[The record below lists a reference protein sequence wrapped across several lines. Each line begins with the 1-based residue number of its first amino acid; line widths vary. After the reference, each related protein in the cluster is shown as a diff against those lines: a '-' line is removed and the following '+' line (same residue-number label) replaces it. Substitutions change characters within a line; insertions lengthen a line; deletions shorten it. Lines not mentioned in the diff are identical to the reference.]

1 MKKLFT
7 ILFSLLS
14 TTVFSAYDFEVDGI
28 YYDSCWYND
37 NEVSVTYK
45 SWNNP
50 TYSGSVLIPSTV
62 TYNGITYS
70 VKEIGGSAFEGC
82 TGLTSITIPNSVTSI
97 GYEAFYRCS
106 GLTSVTI
113 PNSVKRIGSDA
124 FKGCTGL
131 TSVTIPNSVKE
142 IGSGAFE
149 GCTGLTSVTIPNSVT
164 EIGSSAFYGTGYYN
178 NESNWE
184 NGVLYVGDCLVEVN
198 SNKLSESYTIKEGT
212 RLIANSAFDDCS
224 SLTSITIPSSVTSIG
239 NWAFARCS
247 GLTSITI
254 PNSVKRIGSD
264 AFSGCSSLTSIT
276 IPNSVTSIGDYAF
289 LGCSSLTSIT
299 IPNSVTSIED
309 GAFWGCS
316 SLTSITIP
324 NSVTSIGC
332 EAFWGVRPN
341 ISYIDNCLVDLHDG
355 LGRKTWPDVFVV
367 QPGTRLIAYVMFCAY
382 APHTIVIPSSVKYM
396 DYRVLSCGECYPI
409 RDVYCSAATPPIFA
423 NIYTDC
429 LEEFPITAYVP
440 KQSLHLYQE
449 AEGWKAF
456 QLKPYHFDKSNLKKS
471 AEIFYNPINSTDLEL
486 VSNKGKCPKQLEVP
500 SFATLND
507 SIYTVTSIAQH
518 AFMNQK
524 SLRSITIPF
533 TVHHIGKE
541 AFCGTGIY
549 ANQKNW
555 QEGVLYVDN
564 CLIKANREISGEHI
578 VPAGT
583 HVIAE
588 EAFDGCIWL
597 GGVVLPE
604 SLTHINS
611 AAFRGCK
618 WLVKITS
625 YSDIPPVLVDDV
637 FEHVEVS
644 RTKVYV
650 PDYAVDDYKQAEG
663 WKMFKHI
670 LPIPDDDSL

>member
-7 ILFSLLS
+7 LLFTLLS
-14 TTVFSAYDFEVDGI
+14 TTVLSAYDFEVDGI
-28 YYDSCWYND
+28 YYDSWYND

-62 TYNGITYS
+62 TYNDITYS
-70 VKEIGGSAFEGC
+70 VTWIGGEAFEGC
-82 TGLTSITIPNSVTSI
+82 TGLTSITIPNSVTEI
-97 GYEAFYRCS
+97 GGSAFEGCS
-106 GLTSVTI
+106 SLTSITI
-113 PNSVKRIGSDA
+113 PNSVTGIGYDA
-124 FKGCTGL
+124 FKGCSSL
-131 TSVTIPNSVKE
+131 TSITIPSSVKE
-142 IGSGAFE
+142 IGSSAFE
-149 GCTGLTSVTIPNSVT
+149 
-164 EIGSSAFYGTGYYN
+164 GTGYYN

-184 NGVLYVGDCLVEVN
+184 NGVLYIGDCLVEVN
-198 SNKLSESYTIKEGT
+198 SDKLSESYTIKEGT
-212 RLIANSAFDDCS
+212 RLIAGQAFAGCKR
-224 SLTSITIPSSVTSIG
+224 LKSITIPSSVTSIG
-239 NWAFARCS
+239 NGAFNDCSGLTSITIPNSVTAVGGSAFEGCSGLTSITIPNSVTSIGDWAFARCS

-264 AFSGCSSLTSIT
+264 AFYGCSGLTSIT
-276 IPNSVTSIGDYAF
+276 IPNSVTEIGYSAF
-289 LGCSSLTSIT
+289 GGI
-299 IPNSVTSIED
+299 
-309 GAFWGCS
+309 
-316 SLTSITIP
+316 
-324 NSVTSIGC
+324 
-332 EAFWGVRPN
+332 RPN
-341 ISYIDNCLVDLHDG
+341 ISCGPVYIDNCLVDVRDADYWEEGCENL
-355 LGRKTWPDVFVV
+355 PDVFVV
-367 QPGTRLIAYVMFCAY
+367 QPGTRLIASVMFCAY

-396 DYRVLSCGECYPI
+396 DYGVLACGECSPI
-409 RDVYCSAATPPIFA
+409 RNVYCSAATPPIFA

-429 LEEFPITAYVP
+429 YNLEEFPITAYVP

-549 ANQKNW
+549 TNQKNW
-555 QEGVLYVDN
+555 QEGVLYVDK
-564 CLIKANREISGEHI
+564 CLIKANSEISGEHI

-625 YSDIPPVLVDDV
+625 HSYTPPVLADDV
-637 FEHVEVS
+637 FEHVDVS
-644 RTKVYV
+644 LTKVYV
-650 PDYAVDDYKQAEG
+650 PSYALDYYKQAEG

>member
-1 MKKLFT
+1 MKRIFTLF
-7 ILFSLLS
+7 FALLS
-14 TTVFSAYDFEVDGI
+14 VCTFSTYAAIVDGTCGDKLTWTLNTK
-28 YYDSCWYND
+28 DSTLVIAGTGKMANFSYLS
-37 NEVSVTYK
+37 SVPWSNYISYIK
-45 SWNNP
+45 
-50 TYSGSVLIPSTV
+50 Y
-62 TYNGITYS
+62 ITLPD
-70 VKEIGGSAFEGC
+70 
-82 TGLTSITIPNSVTSI
+82 GLTNI
-97 GYEAFYRCS
+97 GD
-106 GLTSVTI
+106 
-113 PNSVKRIGSDA
+113 DA
-124 FKGCTGL
+124 F
-131 TSVTIPNSVKE
+131 
-142 IGSGAFE
+142 
-149 GCTGLTSVTIPNSVT
+149 
-164 EIGSSAFYGTGYYN
+164 
-178 NESNWE
+178 
-184 NGVLYVGDCLVEVN
+184 
-198 SNKLSESYTIKEGT
+198 
-212 RLIANSAFDDCS
+212 AN
-224 SLTSITIPSSVTSIG
+224 
-239 NWAFARCS
+239 
-247 GLTSITI
+247 
-254 PNSVKRIGSD
+254 
-264 AFSGCSSLTSIT
+264 CSSLTSIT
-276 IPNSVTSIGDYAF
+276 IPNSVTSIGWSAF
-289 LGCSSLTSIT
+289 SGCKSLTSVT

-309 GAFWGCS
+309 YAFSGCS

-367 QPGTRLIAYVMFCAY
+367 QPGTRLIACVMLCAY

-396 DYRVLSCGECYPI
+396 DYRVLACGECNPI

-429 LEEFPITAYVP
+429 YNLEEFPITAFVP

-507 SIYTVTSIAQH
+507 SIYTVTSIAQY

-549 ANQKNW
+549 TNQKNW

>member
-7 ILFSLLS
+7 ILFTLLS
-14 TTVFSAYDFEVDGI
+14 ATVLWAYDFVVDGI
-28 YYDSCWYND
+28 YYSLDNN
-37 NEVSVTYK
+37 NEVGVTYK

-70 VKEIGGSAFEGC
+70 VTSIGYGAFSDC
-82 TGLTSITIPNSVTSI
+82 SSLTSITIPNSVRS
-97 GYEAFYRCS
+97 
-106 GLTSVTI
+106 
-113 PNSVKRIGSDA
+113 
-124 FKGCTGL
+124 
-131 TSVTIPNSVKE
+131 

-184 NGVLYVGDCLVEVN
+184 NGVLYIGDCLVEVN
-198 SNKLSESYTIKEGT
+198 SDKLSESYTIKEGT
-212 RLIANSAFDDCS
+212 RLIADQAFDDCS
-224 SLTSITIPSSVTSIG
+224 GLTSVTIPKSVTSIG
-239 NWAFARCS
+239 NWAFDDCS

-254 PNSVKRIGSD
+254 PNSVKRIGSG
-264 AFSGCSSLTSIT
+264 AFEGCTGLTSVT
-276 IPNSVTSIGDYAF
+276 IPNSVTEIGYSAF
-289 LGCSSLTSIT
+289 GGI
-299 IPNSVTSIED
+299 
-309 GAFWGCS
+309 
-316 SLTSITIP
+316 
-324 NSVTSIGC
+324 
-332 EAFWGVRPN
+332 RPN
-341 ISYIDNCLVDLHDG
+341 ISCGPVYIDNCLVDVRDADYWEEGCENL
-355 LGRKTWPDVFVV
+355 PDVFVV
-367 QPGTRLIAYVMFCAY
+367 LPGTRLIAEVMFCGY
-382 APHTIVIPSSVKYM
+382 APHTIIIPNSVKYM
-396 DYRVLSCGECYPI
+396 GYRVACGECNPI
-409 RDVYCSAATPPIFA
+409 RNIFCSATTPPIFA

-429 LEEFPITAYVP
+429 YNLEEFPITAYVP

-449 AEGWKAF
+449 AEGWKEF
-456 QLKPYHFDKSNLKKS
+456 QLKPYHYDKPKAKEST
-471 AEIFYNPINSTDLEL
+471 EIFNYQPINSADLEL
-486 VSNKGKCPKQLEVP
+486 VSYKAKCPKQVEVP

-507 SIYTVTSIAQH
+507 SIYIVTSIAQH

-524 SLRSITIPF
+524 SLRSIAIPS
-533 TVHHIGKE
+533 TVHHIGRE
-541 AFCGTGIY
+541 AFSGTGIY
-549 ANQKNW
+549 ANKKNW
-555 QEGVLYVDN
+555 QEGVLYVDK
-564 CLIKANREISGEHI
+564 CLIKANSEISGEHI

-625 YSDIPPVLVDDV
+625 HSYTPPVLADDV
-637 FEHVEVS
+637 FEHVDVS
-644 RTKVYV
+644 LTKVYV
-650 PDYAVDDYKQAEG
+650 PSYALDYYKQADG